1 MDISASITEQTGQ
14 ANNVNTLA
22 FCVDENYL
30 PYALFAAEQFIT
42 LHPELPCDICICL
55 PEISKVPQ
63 RFQGKGI
70 RFIELSINGI
80 DSLPVGRLSLAA
92 YHRLFLPQIFEGVY
106 HYIIYLDADT
116 FINKAFYDDLLKHV
130 EALPTDF
137 CVAAAADIT
146 ELNLRSPNRMKA
158 KKVDEYVSSYHKF
171 DHIYRNSG
179 VLVFNTENYVKEDV
193 LSKVFN
199 YAIDNADSLQC
210 HDQSALNGAL
220 LSNIALLPFDFNWQI
235 NRLTYK
241 FTEVVD
247 PYIIHFISNNK
258 PWKTDNK
265 YTTKYQMYY
274 KDFLTANFP
283 EIIIDIATMLN
294 QRRMSPKYN
303 SPIREFISREWQNF
317 KSTSSDKIITLSGSE
332 KIKDKYN
339 IREILIDTPFLV
351 SDNRS
356 NSVEKIN

>member
-1 MDISASITEQTGQ
+1 MDISASITKQTGQ

-55 PEISKVPQ
+55 PDISKVPQ

-80 DSLPVGRLSLAA
+80 DSLPIGHLSLAA

-116 FINKAFYDDLLKHV
+116 FVNKAFYDDLLKHV
-130 EALPTDF
+130 ETLPADF

-146 ELNLRSPNRMKA
+146 ELNLRSSHRIKA

-179 VLVFNTENYVKEDV
+179 VLVFNTENYVKEEI

-210 HDQSALNGAL
+210 HDQSALNRVL
-220 LSNIALLPFDFNWQI
+220 LDNIALLPFDFNWQI
-235 NRLTYK
+235 HQLTSELIK
-241 FTEVVD
+241 SMN

-258 PWKTDNK
+258 PWNTDNK
-265 YTTKYQMYY
+265 YTKNYQEFY
-274 KDFLTANFP
+274 KEFLSTNFS
-283 EIIIDIATMLN
+283 EINIEVLTGFE
-294 QRRMSPKYN
+294 QRLKFPKYN
-303 SPIREFISREWQNF
+303 SPIREFISREWQHL
-317 KSTSSDKIITLSGSE
+317 KSTSSDKIMTIVGSE

-339 IREILIDTPFLV
+339 VREILIGTPFLV
-351 SDNRS
+351 SDNQN